1 MMHDTPR
8 AFVGRIT
15 LAVAGMTSRRC
26 ERVVTDEV
34 RQIAGVTH
42 AIADAVRGTVSVTVD
57 RPIDRSE
64 VAAALVR
71 AGHPPIR

>member
-1 MMHDTPR
+1 
-8 AFVGRIT
+8 
-15 LAVAGMTSRRC
+15 
-26 ERVVTDEV
+26 VVTDEV